1 MSELSF
7 TNFIKNLYAYRIR
20 FIYIFLSLLVISQ
33 TYTYSKGQN
42 SEIEYNLKIRG
53 ANSFTTELFRDE
65 SKILSELVD
74 LSIINNNPD
83 PKVSYNSFQ
92 DFYIIRSSK
101 DLRSDLK
108 KTLESEYQEFLITKK
123 KVYKDIVKNHPG
135 IDRYS
140 EKSLD
145 ADQLS
150 LLYSDEHKFNIRF
163 SEAKKTHP
171 KYLKFVLISLLMS
184 ILLFI
189 FSVIYSEIKK
199 VLG

>member
-1 MSELSF
+1 MTELSF
-7 TNFIKNLYAYRIR
+7 TNFIRNLYVYRIR
-20 FIYIFLSLLVISQ
+20 FIYIFLSLLIISQ

-42 SEIEYNLKIRG
+42 SVIEYHLKIRG
-53 ANSFTTELFRDE
+53 ANTFTTELFRDE

-74 LSIINNNPD
+74 LSIINKNPD

-108 KTLESEYQEFLITKK
+108 KTLEPEYQKFLIAKK
-123 KVYKDIVKNHPG
+123 KIYKDIVENHSS
-135 IDRYS
+135 INRNS
-140 EKSLD
+140 ENALD
-145 ADQLS
+145 SDQLS
-150 LLYSDEHKFNIRF
+150 LLYSDEHKLSIRF
-163 SEAKKTHP
+163 SEIEKTHP

-184 ILLFI
+184 ILLFV

-199 VLG
+199 VLR

>member
-42 SEIEYNLKIRG
+42 SVIEYNLKIRG
-53 ANSFTTELFRDE
+53 ANTFTTELFRDE

-74 LSIINNNPD
+74 LSIINKNPD

-108 KTLESEYQEFLITKK
+108 KTLESEYQKFLTVKK
-123 KVYKDIVKNHPG
+123 KIYKDIMENHRG
-135 IDRYS
+135 IDIYS
-140 EKSLD
+140 ENALD
-145 ADQLS
+145 ADQLF
-150 LLYSDEHKFNIRF
+150 LLYLDEHKLNIRF
-163 SEAKKTHP
+163 SEIEKTHP

-184 ILLFI
+184 ILLFV

-199 VLG
+199 VLR

>member
-1 MSELSF
+1 M
-7 TNFIKNLYAYRIR
+7 
-20 FIYIFLSLLVISQ
+20 
-33 TYTYSKGQN
+33 
-42 SEIEYNLKIRG
+42 
-53 ANSFTTELFRDE
+53 
-65 SKILSELVD
+65 
-74 LSIINNNPD
+74 
-83 PKVSYNSFQ
+83 
-92 DFYIIRSSK
+92 
-101 DLRSDLK
+101 RSDLK

-150 LLYSDEHKFNIRF
+150 LLYSDEHKLNIRF
-163 SEAKKTHP
+163 QKQKKTHP

-189 FSVIYSEIKK
+189 FFSN
-199 VLG
+199 LF

>member
-53 ANSFTTELFRDE
+53 ANTFTTELFRDE

-74 LSIINNNPD
+74 LSIINKNPD

-92 DFYIIRSSK
+92 DFYIIISSK

-108 KTLESEYQEFLITKK
+108 KTLESEYQKFLISK
-123 KVYKDIVKNHPG
+123 
-135 IDRYS
+135 R
-140 EKSLD
+140 
-145 ADQLS
+145 
-150 LLYSDEHKFNIRF
+150 
-163 SEAKKTHP
+163 
-171 KYLKFVLISLLMS
+171 KYIK
-184 ILLFI
+184 IL
-189 FSVIYSEIKK
+189 
-199 VLG
+199 